1 MNGIA
6 DDDHSL
12 QVVCELKPD
21 LAMIFKALAAKALT
35 ITVDRYLWPE
45 KHLRNVC
52 EVIICFVSLR
62 N

>member
-1 MNGIA
+1 MIIRRRLFVN
-6 DDDHSL
+6 SNL
-12 QVVCELKPD
+12 N

-52 EVIICFVSLR
+52 EVIICFVTLR